1 MGSPEIWKHSAAPP
15 TPFVVSIQGSTL
27 HCLAPHS
34 ALTRTGVTDG
44 HLDLDPHAGS
54 GTRWG
59 CSGREWEGV
68 GAWGERMQTI
78 ALGMDLQ

>member
-59 CSGREWEGV
+59 CSGREWEGAEFV
-68 GAWGERMQTI
+68 NKVLEEEQEMRKGS
-78 ALGMDLQ
+78 